1 MRQTRRR
8 EVGPLLPATIFGW
21 ACAVL
26 LLAGAAAAQNTTSSI
41 RGVVK
46 DANGP
51 VAGATVGAIDTE
63 SGFTRSVI
71 ADGRGHFALAGLPPG
86 LYALAATSPGG
97 ATASQEIQLLLGQD
111 VEVELSVAENTPF
124 TQDVTVFGTG
134 VQLLVETKSSEIAT
148 NVTPEQIE
156 TLPQGNRNFL
166 SFAALAPGVRF
177 TDNADEA
184 GQKFRSGGA
193 DARQVNV
200 FVDGLSYKNN
210 VLQGGAFMQDSS
222 RGNPFPQN
230 AVQEFQVLTQ
240 NYKAEYEQAAAAV
253 ITAVTRSGGNDFRGD
268 AFYLFQDKGM
278 VTQDDFSKDRGDEK
292 PNYKRKQWG
301 LAIGGPI
308 VKDKLHFF
316 VSYEGQEQNRD
327 ATVFRGSNFAL
338 APPSVQ
344 QYLGQYET
352 GVLTTPFDSDLY
364 FAKVNWQSAPGRE
377 LYATYHRRDEQEI
390 RGFGGQRTR
399 DGAESMEITTDA
411 VVAKHQLVLGN
422 WLNEATLSWQQLGW
436 SPTALDD
443 STPRQNYIG
452 ILDVGGKDATQDFEQ
467 DRLGLRDD
475 VSYFAEWHGT
485 HAFKGGIAAAQLDY
499 EVTKFTFENG
509 LFEFRSDE
517 QWLFPFQARIGFGDP
532 TLEFDNTQVGL
543 YLQDDWQV
551 TPNLTLNLGLR
562 WDYESNMINNDY
574 RTPPELV
581 AALQSGCRT
590 YSQPVGG
597 RNTWCIRDFLDLDRF
612 TTDGND
618 RDARYDM
625 IQPRLGFAWDVRGT
639 GKTVVF
645 GGWGK
650 YYDRVILNDI
660 FDEAYRQQFKI
671 YSFCFSATGAPT
683 PNCGVPALQWD
694 PSYLSGDALRQ
705 LVANGQTPGPEVFL
719 VDNELNPPR
728 SDQWNLGVRQQL
740 GRWLGSLTYAGVR
753 TYNNL
758 MYFFADLPPGTAF
771 NDRFGGNVP
780 IPGYA
785 RAFYTAD
792 VRKSWYDAIYLTLDR
807 PMTSDGKWGFNFAYT
822 YAKAKQTGT
831 DNAGEGVSFGAFD
844 YINSSSLF
852 KFPGTNDERHRVV
865 ASGTYQ
871 LPANFQV
878 SGLIT
883 LGSGVPFTIFDNSH
897 DPFTVRWN
905 EGRPEKKDFIIP
917 DAWTY
922 RSVDLRLEWQAP
934 PIHDV
939 AVTLLA
945 EGFNIFDFD
954 NNSNFDADVPRL
966 PATNPNFGN
975 PRTEFN
981 TRRWQVGARVSF

>member
-1 MRQTRRR
+1 MMLTRRR
-8 EVGPLLPATIFGW
+8 EVGSLCGW
-21 ACAVL
+21 ACALL
-26 LLAGAAAAQNTTSSI
+26 LLAAAAGAQTTTSSI

-51 VAGATVGAIDTE
+51 VAGASVDAVATE
-63 SGFTRSVI
+63 SGFVHSAKTD
-71 ADGRGHFALAGLPPG
+71 AGGRFAVAGL
-86 LYALAATSPGG
+86 SPGVYAVAVSAPSG

-111 VEVELSVAENTPF
+111 VEVDFSVVENQAF
-124 TQDVTVFGTG
+124 SEDVVVFGDA

-148 NVTPEQIE
+148 NVTPEQIK

-166 SFAALAPGVRF
+166 NFAALAPGVRF
-177 TDNADEA
+177 TDDADAA

-210 VLQGGAFMQDSS
+210 LLQGGAFMQDSS
-222 RGNPFPQN
+222 KGNPFPQN

-268 AFYLFQDKGM
+268 AFYLFQDKDM
-278 VTQDDFSKDRGDEK
+278 VTQDDFSKDRGDAK
-292 PNYKRKQWG
+292 PDYKRKQWG

-327 ATVFRGSNFAL
+327 ATVFRGSNFAF
-338 APPSVQ
+338 APANVQ
-344 QYLGQYET
+344 QFLGTFPT

-364 FAKVNWQSAPGRE
+364 FAKVNWQSAPGRD

-411 VVAKHQLVLGN
+411 LVGKHQLVLGN
-422 WLNEATLSWQQLGW
+422 WLNEATLAWQKLGW

-443 STPRQNYIG
+443 STPRLNYIG
-452 ILDVGGKDATQDFEQ
+452 ILDVGGKDATQDFKQ
-467 DRLGLRDD
+467 DRLGVRDD
-475 VSYFAEWHGT
+475 VSYFTEWHGS
-485 HAFKGGIAAAQLDY
+485 HAFKGGLAAARLDY
-499 EVTKFTFENG
+499 EVTKFTFQNG

-517 QWLFPFQARIGFGDP
+517 QWQFPFQARVGFGDP

-551 TPNLTLNLGLR
+551 FPSLTLNLGLR

-581 AALQSGCRT
+581 TALNTACRT

-612 TTDGND
+612 TTDGGD

-625 IQPRLGFAWDVRGT
+625 IQPRLGFAWDVRGNA
-639 GKTVVF
+639 KTVVF

-650 YYDRVILNDI
+650 YYDRVVLNDI

-671 YSFCFSATGAPT
+671 YSFCFSATGAPA
-683 PNCGVPALQWD
+683 PNCGVPALQWN
-694 PSYLSGDALRQ
+694 PSFLSGEALRQ
-705 LVANGQTPGPEVFL
+705 LVANGQTPGPEIFL
-719 VDNELNPPR
+719 VDNDLNPPR
-728 SDQWNLGVRQQL
+728 SDQWTLGVRQQL
-740 GRWLGSLTYAGVR
+740 GRWLGSLSYAGVQ

-758 MYFFADLPPGTAF
+758 MFFFADLPPGTAF
-771 NDRFGGNVP
+771 NDRFGNGVQ
-780 IPGYA
+780 IPGYG

-792 VRKSWYDAIYLTLDR
+792 VRRSWYNGIFLTLDR

-831 DNAGEGVSFGAFD
+831 DNAGEGVAFGAFD
-844 YINSSSLF
+844 YVNSSSLY

-865 ASGTYQ
+865 ASGTYR

-878 SGLIT
+878 SSLIT

-905 EGRPEKKDFIIP
+905 EGRADKKDFIIP
-917 DAWTY
+917 DAWVY

-954 NNSNFDADVPRL
+954 NFKDFDADVPRL
-966 PATNPNFGN
+966 PNVNAHFGQ
-975 PRTEFN
+975 PRNEFN
-981 TRRWQVGARVSF
+981 TRRWQLGARVSF

>member
-1 MRQTRRR
+1 MTRTRT
-8 EVGPLLPATIFGW
+8 LL
-21 ACAVL
+21 ACVCALL

-41 RGVVK
+41 RGLVK
-46 DANGP
+46 DASGP
-51 VAGATVGAIDTE
+51 VAGATVDAVGTDT
-63 SGFTRSVI
+63 GFTHS
-71 ADGRGHFALAGLPPG
+71 AKTDDAGRFALAGLTPG
-86 LYALAATSPGG
+86 VYAVAVSSPSG

-111 VEVELSVAENTPF
+111 VEVEFSVAANSPF
-124 TQDVTVFGTG
+124 AEDVTVFGDA
-134 VQLLVETKSSEIAT
+134 VKLLVETKSSEIST
-148 NVTPEQIE
+148 NVTPEQIK

-177 TDNADEA
+177 TDNGDDA

-210 VLQGGAFMQDSS
+210 LLQGGAFMQDSS

-268 AFYLFQDKGM
+268 AFYLLQNKSM
-278 VTQDDFSKDRGDEK
+278 VTQDDFSKDRGDAK
-292 PNYKRKQWG
+292 PDYKRKQWG
-301 LAIGGPI
+301 VAFGGPFI
-308 VKDKLHFF
+308 KDKLHFF
-316 VSYEGQEQNRD
+316 ISYEGQEQNRD
-327 ATVFRGSNFAL
+327 ATVFRGSNFAV
-338 APPSVQ
+338 APPNVQ
-344 QYLGQYET
+344 QFLSTFPT

-364 FAKVNWQSAPGRE
+364 FAKVNWQAVPGRD

-399 DGAESMEITTDA
+399 DGAESMEIDTDA
-411 VVAKHQLVLGN
+411 LVGKHQLVFGN
-422 WLNEATLSWQQLGW
+422 WLNEATLAWQKLQW

-443 STPRQNYIG
+443 STPRLNYIG
-452 ILDVGGKDATQDFEQ
+452 ILDVGGKDATQDFKQE
-467 DRLGLRDD
+467 RLGVRDD
-475 VSYFAEWHGT
+475 VSYFTDWHGN
-485 HAFKGGIAAAQLDY
+485 HAFKGGIAAAKLDY
-499 EVTKFTFENG
+499 EVTKNTFENG

-517 QWLFPFQARIGFGDP
+517 QWQFPFQARVGFGDP
-532 TLEFDNTQVGL
+532 SLKFDNTQVGL

-551 TPNLTLNLGLR
+551 LPNVTLNLGVR

-574 RTPPELV
+574 KTPPQLV
-581 AALQSGCRT
+581 SALQSACRT

-597 RNTWCIRDFLDLDRF
+597 QSTWCLRDFLDLDRF

-618 RDARYDM
+618 RDPYYGM
-625 IQPRLGFAWDVRGT
+625 VQPRVGFAWDVSGNA
-639 GKTVVF
+639 KTVVF

-660 FDEAYRQQFKI
+660 FDEQYRQQFKI
-671 YSFCFSATGAPT
+671 YSFCFSADGGPA
-683 PNCGVPALQWD
+683 PNCGVPALQWS
-694 PSYLSGDALRQ
+694 PSYLSGAALRQ
-705 LVANGQTPGPEVFL
+705 LVANGQSPGPEVFL
-719 VDNELNPPR
+719 VDNQLNPPR
-728 SDQWNLGVRQQL
+728 STQWNLGVRQQL
-740 GRWLGSLTYAGVR
+740 GRWLGSLSYGNVR
-753 TYNNL
+753 TFNNL
-758 MYFFADLPPGTAF
+758 MYFFADLPPGTTF

-792 VRKSWYDAIYLTLDR
+792 VRKSWYDGVYLTLDR

-831 DNAGEGVSFGAFD
+831 DNPGEGVAFGAFD
-844 YINSSSLF
+844 YINSSALF
-852 KFPGTNDERHRVV
+852 KIPGTNDERHRVV
-865 ASGTYQ
+865 ASGTYR

-878 SGLIT
+878 SSLIT
-883 LGSGVPFTIFDNSH
+883 LGSGVPFTVFDNSH

-905 EGRPEKKDFIIP
+905 AGRADKKDFIIP
-917 DAWTY
+917 NAWVY

-945 EGFNIFDFD
+945 ESFNIFNFD
-954 NNSNFDADVPRL
+954 NFSNFDADVPRL
-966 PATNPNFGN
+966 PNVNPHFAE

-981 TRRWQVGARVSF
+981 TRRFQVGARVSF